1 MHFESL
7 SELFAMGGYAGYVW
21 SAFGITFL
29 SMIILLISSI
39 RRGDALLKEVKAK
52 IKSMLTFISTLTSW
66 FDQVKALPKP
76 TLIALMKM
84 GNAVV
89 KLIPEKLLSSKSSK

>member
-7 SELFAMGGYAGYVW
+7 SDFFAMGGYASYVW

-29 SMIILLISSI
+29 SMLILLITSL

-52 IKSMLTFISTLTSW
+52 IDRQARIDAAKNIENTL
-66 FDQVKALPKP
+66 
-76 TLIALMKM
+76 
-84 GNAVV
+84 
-89 KLIPEKLLSSKSSK
+89 

>member
-1 MHFESL
+1 MHFDSL

-29 SMIILLISSI
+29 SMLILMIASI

-52 IKSMLTFISTLTSW
+52 IDRQARIDAAKNMENTL
-66 FDQVKALPKP
+66 
-76 TLIALMKM
+76 
-84 GNAVV
+84 
-89 KLIPEKLLSSKSSK
+89 